1 MSWRSMFIEDDSAW
15 PGVGF
20 NPAKG
25 DLHAIQALAS
35 DVKSV
40 GDELDELDHLLKS
53 VGKSDGAWEGEAAQ
67 NFAKKL
73 GELPKY
79 LRQDTES
86 MHDCAKA
93 LSGWHTHLQGFQD
106 KAGKIEAEAA
116 TARKQAEADEGAYKD
131 LYRGYQPYFGQ
142 SMDAADAKRIND
154 ELGAASD
161 KAKNSK
167 EKLEDLI
174 REAERIRSQWKD
186 RAGEAERAILK
197 ASENHPPDLHWWN
210 RAIDGL
216 KSAWRGFKDWLV
228 EHADLLSTISAGLAA
243 AALACQVFPIGGQ
256 VVGALLGGASA
267 VCAAGAMAGHW
278 MGNARGNGTPGW
290 KIGLDALG
298 VLPGV
303 GGVIKV
309 ATSGFKG
316 ATVLAKAGGSVKAL
330 GKVGEIASETPGA
343 IREGLGNPLSMK
355 ILNSG
360 LKKAFGEGAVLSDK
374 AKAATQFAMKSGSAL
389 NGAFHEVKDRI
400 GGDDTK
406 LVRAPSG
413 QKFHAALAA

>member
-1 MSWRSMFIEDDSAW
+1 MSWRSMFIDDDSAW

-79 LRQDTES
+79 LKQGSES

-93 LSGWHTHLQGFQD
+93 LHGWHTHLQGFQD
-106 KAGKIEAEAA
+106 KAGKVEAEAA
-116 TARKQAEADEGAYKD
+116 SARKQAESD
-131 LYRGYQPYFGQ
+131 LDHFNDVYRKYQPYFGQ
-142 SMDAADAKRIND
+142 PMEPAQAKQMDNEMDAARDRAD
-154 ELGAASD
+154 
-161 KAKNSK
+161 NSK
-167 EKLEDLI
+167 DKLEELI
-174 REAERIRSQWKD
+174 REAERIHAQWKD

-210 RAIDGL
+210 RAVDGL

-228 EHADLLSTISAGLAA
+228 EHADTLSTISAGLAA
-243 AALACQVFPIGGQ
+243 AALAVNVIP
-256 VVGALLGGASA
+256 VVGQAASALLGGASA

-278 MGNARGNGTPGW
+278 MGMARGNGTPGW

-298 VLPGV
+298 VIPGV
-303 GGVIKV
+303 GGVFK
-309 ATSGFKG
+309 AAGAGFKEAG
-316 ATVLAKAGGSVKAL
+316 AAAKLTTKIGGAVKGL
-330 GKVGEIASETPGA
+330 GDVKTIARETPGA
-343 IREGLGNPLSMK
+343 IREGLAKPLSMK
-355 ILNSG
+355 WMNKG
-360 LKKAFGEGAVLSDK
+360 LGAFGKELSDGAIHGIQFA
-374 AKAATQFAMKSGSAL
+374 AKAGSFVHGASQHHGGETRAASGA
-389 NGAFHEVKDRI
+389 AFHQ
-400 GGDDTK
+400 T
-406 LVRAPSG
+406 
-413 QKFHAALAA
+413 LAA

>member
-1 MSWRSMFIEDDSAW
+1 MSWRSMFIDDDSAW

-79 LRQDTES
+79 LKQGSES

-93 LSGWHTHLQGFQD
+93 LRGWHTHLQGFQD
-106 KAGKIEAEAA
+106 KAGKVEAEAA
-116 TARKQAEADEGAYKD
+116 SARKQAESD
-131 LYRGYQPYFGQ
+131 LDHFNDVYRKYQPYFGQ
-142 SMDAADAKRIND
+142 PMEPAQAKQMDDEMDAARDRAD
-154 ELGAASD
+154 
-161 KAKNSK
+161 NSK
-167 EKLEDLI
+167 DKLEELV
-174 REAERIRSQWKD
+174 REAERIHAQWKD

-210 RAIDGL
+210 RAVDGL

-228 EHADLLSTISAGLAA
+228 EHADTLSTISAGLAA
-243 AALACQVFPIGGQ
+243 AALAVNVIP
-256 VVGALLGGASA
+256 VVGQAASALLGGASA

-278 MGNARGNGTPGW
+278 MGMARGNGTPGW

-298 VLPGV
+298 VIPGV
-303 GGVIKV
+303 GGVFK
-309 ATSGFKG
+309 AAGAGFKEAG
-316 ATVLAKAGGSVKAL
+316 AAAKLTTKIGGAVKGLGDVKA
-330 GKVGEIASETPGA
+330 IARETPGA
-343 IREGLGNPLSMK
+343 IREGLAKPLSMK
-355 ILNSG
+355 WMNKG
-360 LKKAFGEGAVLSDK
+360 LGAFGKELSDG
-374 AKAATQFAMKSGSAL
+374 AIHGVQFAMKAGSFAHGASQHHGGETRAASGAT
-389 NGAFHEVKDRI
+389 FHQ
-400 GGDDTK
+400 T
-406 LVRAPSG
+406 
-413 QKFHAALAA
+413 LAA